1 MDKDKPHRSSH
12 SPSRRDKHRHREHR
26 EHRENRRDKSRSRSR
41 SRSRSPRAHK
51 HHKSSHDDKRVGH
64 REGREDREGHRDS
77 HRSRRHHHRDRDRE
91 RERTPVQLPHAAR
104 PLIARNDFSKFSP
117 VFALYLSQEKQ
128 LRLRDL
134 EEKAKTDP
142 KKDREVQSR
151 WRRFVEKWNAHEL
164 EDRWYDP
171 QLFLRAI
178 KGTAEVGRED
188 KEEED
193 DIEADSDD
201 SDGSDDSDYGPALP
215 PAEGEHRLTSGR
227 HHKSG
232 PAIPSRAD
240 LDERRALEDDDR
252 DAERSALRLA
262 RRADRAEQRER
273 LEDLVPRAAA
283 GTRERKLEKKKEL
296 NEKMR
301 GFRDRSPGGEVNDD
315 ELMGD
320 DGASRRST
328 QDKKKEAEEAAA
340 KRTFWQLRRE
350 EEQRARD
357 QELEERRM
365 QYRAREEETMDML
378 RELARQRFG

>member
-1 MDKDKPHRSSH
+1 MTT
-12 SPSRRDKHRHREHR
+12 
-26 EHRENRRDKSRSRSR
+26 
-41 SRSRSPRAHK
+41 
-51 HHKSSHDDKRVGH
+51 DD
-64 REGREDREGHRDS
+64 
-77 HRSRRHHHRDRDRE
+77 
-91 RERTPVQLPHAAR
+91 PVQLPHAAR
-104 PLIARNDFSKFSP
+104 PLVARADYSKFTP

-128 LRLRDL
+128 IRLSDL

-142 KKDREVQSR
+142 RKDREVQSR
-151 WRRFVEKWNAHEL
+151 WRRFVDKWNAHEL
-164 EDRWYDP
+164 DDKWYDP

-178 KGTAEVGRED
+178 KGTADVKRTD
-188 KEEED
+188 AVEEED
-193 DIEADSDD
+193 DDDEDD
-201 SDGSDDSDYGPALP
+201 SGSDSDYGPALP
-215 PAEGEHRLTSGR
+215 PAEGELVSRSTTR
-227 HHKSG
+227 HAG

-240 LDERRALEDDDR
+240 LDERRALEEEDR
-252 DAERSALRLA
+252 EAERSALKLA

-320 DGASRRST
+320 DGGASQRSI
-328 QDKKKEAEEAAA
+328 QDKKEEAELAAA

-378 RELARQRFG
+378 RELARQRFGS